1 VSDQFQFELPETPR
15 NLLPHDGEATYHGPV
30 FAQKQADTL
39 LASLLQT
46 VPWEHDEVFMFG
58 KKIVTARQVA
68 WFGDQN
74 CHYTY
79 SGKTHHALP
88 WTRELLLIKE
98 LVESLAR
105 TSFNSCLANLYHE
118 GEQGMGWHQDNEK
131 ELGPQPTIASVS
143 FGAQRRFDFRH
154 KVSREKVSVNLE
166 HGSLLIMADST
177 QTHWQHQ
184 LPKTK
189 KVSTPRV
196 NLTFRTIHPPSSAH
210 HLADCQIGVNCR
222 E

>member
-1 VSDQFQFELPETPR
+1 MSDLMSNPAQLDFAEEPH
-15 NLLPHDGEATYHGPV
+15 NLLPREGEGEAIYHGV
-30 FAQKQADTL
+30 LFKQPTADAL
-39 LASLLQT
+39 FSALHRSI
-46 VPWEHDEVFMFG
+46 PWEHDEVFLFG

-68 WFGDQN
+68 WFGDQG
-74 CHYTY
+74 CRYTY

-88 WTRELLLIKE
+88 WTPELLSIKE
-98 LVESLAR
+98 AVEALTD

-131 ELGPQPTIASVS
+131 ELGPNPTIASVS

-154 KVSREKVSVNLE
+154 KESREKISVHLE
-166 HGSLLIMADST
+166 HGSLLVMSGST

-189 KVSTPRV
+189 KISTPRI
-196 NLTFRTIHPPSSAH
+196 NLTFRTIQAH
-210 HLADCQIGVNCR
+210 DK
-222 E
+222 